1 MYDSVNELANQYAR
15 LNEHINLQK
24 KVEDLIS
31 KDKMEN
37 RLWCKQKLV
46 DLL

>member
-15 LNEHINLQK
+15 LNEHINVE

-31 KDKMEN
+31 KQN
-37 RLWCKQKLV
+37 GKQTMV
-46 DLL
+46 